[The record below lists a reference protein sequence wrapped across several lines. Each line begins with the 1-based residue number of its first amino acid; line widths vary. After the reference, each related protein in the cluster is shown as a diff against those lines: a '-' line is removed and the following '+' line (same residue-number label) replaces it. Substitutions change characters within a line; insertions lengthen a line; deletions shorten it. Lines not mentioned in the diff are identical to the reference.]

1 MNTQYQIDK
10 TPKRSDEPIWWGL
23 FGAGGTWFAM
33 ITPVTILVLGIL
45 APLGIIDAEALSYE
59 RVSGFATSLIGGLFV
74 IGTLALPMWHA
85 MHRVH
90 HGMHD
95 LKIHTGVAGKIACYA
110 FSGLISALAV
120 VFVFMI

>member
-1 MNTQYQIDK
+1 MNPNAKVDRA
-10 TPKRSDEPIWWGL
+10 PRRSDEPIWWSL

-33 ITPVTILVLGIL
+33 ITPVTVLVLGIL
-45 APLGIIDAEALSYE
+45 VPLGVIDAEAMSYE
-59 RVSGFATSLIGGLFV
+59 RVADFATSIIGALFI

-95 LKIHTGVAGKIACYA
+95 LKIHAGVIGKIACYA
-110 FSGLISALAV
+110 IAALISALAV
-120 VFVFMI
+120 IFIFMI